1 MWNFCKVS
9 KNRWKV
15 LSLQW
20 CPVALYVHH
29 TLISRIFIISIL
41 HHWPVHMMSL
51 SNPLSFRTNTEKE
64 KKKSKYKSCKWKF
77 QLVFRLILTNQQRIK
92 RAKIAESRRSSVAC
106 ARWCKKHSN
115 NRAAKVESLGSRK
128 FYFYRDDIESAEL
141 IHPWKNHPRI
151 VVQTSDA
158 RVISNHHDSAF
169 F

>member
-1 MWNFCKVS
+1 MFIT
-9 KNRWKV
+9 R
-15 LSLQW
+15 LSVAFSPFPSSTTGPFTW
-20 CPVALYVHH
+20 CRSPIRSHFAP
-29 TLISRIFIISIL
+29 TPKKR
-41 HHWPVHMMSL
+41 
-51 SNPLSFRTNTEKE
+51 

-128 FYFYRDDIESAEL
+128 FYYYRDDIESAEL
-141 IHPWKNHPRI
+141 IYPWKNHPRI